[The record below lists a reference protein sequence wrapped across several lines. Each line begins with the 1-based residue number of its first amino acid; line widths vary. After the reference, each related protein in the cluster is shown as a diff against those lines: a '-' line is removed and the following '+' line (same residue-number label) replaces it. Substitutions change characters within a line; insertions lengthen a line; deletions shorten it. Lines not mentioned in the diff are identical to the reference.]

1 MLWKLREADAAG
13 VGPSDLDRTVGVAA
27 SRSFRGLPAR
37 GWGRGN
43 AGSGE
48 GKRVCPRV
56 LT

>member
-13 VGPSDLDRTVGVAA
+13 VGPSDRDRTVGVAA